1 MPNVAIT
8 ALPVASSAVTTDVL
22 PIVQGGITKQ
32 LTNALLFTNSTLVA
46 PALGTP
52 ASGNL
57 INCTGL
63 PVATGVS
70 GLGTSVATF
79 LATPSS
85 ANLRTAVT
93 DETGTGAL
101 VFATSPTLVTPALGT
116 PSSGTLTNC
125 TGLPIGTGVSGLAA
139 NVATFLATPSSA
151 NLAAVLTD
159 ETGTGANVFATGP
172 TLVTPVLGAATGTSL
187 NTTGNQTITG
197 TGKQGY
203 ETGSG
208 GVVVQITSKAT
219 GVTLNKTN
227 GQITMVN
234 SALAGTT
241 IVSFTLTNSVIEAGD
256 IIVMNHISGGTLG
269 AYAFNASTAAGS
281 ASINVS
287 NLTTGSLSD
296 AIVLRFAVIKV
307 VSA

>member
-8 ALPVASSAVTTDVL
+8 ALPVASSAATTDVL

-32 LTNALLFTNSTLVA
+32 VTNALLFTSPTLVT

-52 ASGNL
+52 ASGVL
-57 INCTGL
+57 TNCTGL
-63 PVATGVS
+63 PIANTTGTLAVARGGTGITSFGAGVADF
-70 GLGTSVATF
+70 LG
-79 LATPSS
+79 TPSS
-85 ANLRTAVT
+85 ANLRAALT
-93 DETGTGAL
+93 DETGTGSA

-116 PSSGTLTNC
+116 VASGNISAC
-125 TGLPIGTGVSGLAA
+125 TSTSM
-139 NVATFLATPSSA
+139 
-151 NLAAVLTD
+151 VLT
-159 ETGTGANVFATGP
+159 
-172 TLVTPVLGAATGTSL
+172 TPVLGAATGTSL

-203 ETGSG
+203 ATGSG
-208 GVVVQITSKAT
+208 GAVVQVTSKAT
-219 GVTLNKTN
+219 GVTLDKSN

-281 ASINVS
+281 AVINVS

>member
-22 PIVQGGITKQ
+22 PIVQGGVTKQ
-32 LTNALLFTNSTLVA
+32 VTNALLFTSPTLVT

-52 ASGNL
+52 ASGVL
-57 INCTGL
+57 TNCTGL
-63 PVATGVS
+63 PVATGVA
-70 GLGTSVATF
+70 GLGASVAAF

-85 ANLRTAVT
+85 ANLRTA
-93 DETGTGAL
+93 
-101 VFATSPTLVTPALGT
+101 
-116 PSSGTLTNC
+116 
-125 TGLPIGTGVSGLAA
+125 
-139 NVATFLATPSSA
+139 
-151 NLAAVLTD
+151 LTD
-159 ETGTGANVFATGP
+159 ETGTGAAVFATSP
-172 TLVTPVLGAATGTSL
+172 SLVTPALGTVASGNISACTSTSMSLTTPVIGAATGTSL

-203 ETGSG
+203 AAGSG
-208 GVVVQITSKAT
+208 GAVVQATSKAT
-219 GVTLNKTN
+219 GVTLNTSN

>member
-1 MPNVAIT
+1 MSNIAIT
-8 ALPVASSAVTTDVL
+8 ALPVASSAASTDVL
-22 PIVQGGITKQ
+22 PIVQGGVTKQ
-32 LTNALLFTNSTLVA
+32 VTNALLFTSATLVT

-52 ASGNL
+52 TSGVL
-57 INCTGL
+57 TNCTGL

-70 GLGTSVATF
+70 GLGTSVSTF

-85 ANLRTAVT
+85 ANLR
-93 DETGTGAL
+93 
-101 VFATSPTLVTPALGT
+101 
-116 PSSGTLTNC
+116 
-125 TGLPIGTGVSGLAA
+125 AA
-139 NVATFLATPSSA
+139 
-151 NLAAVLTD
+151 LTD
-159 ETGTGANVFATGP
+159 ETGSGSVVFNTSP
-172 TLVTPVLGAATGTSL
+172 TLISPVLGTVTSGNISACTSTSMVLTTPVLGVATGTSL
-187 NTTGNQTITG
+187 NTTGDQTISG

-203 ETGSG
+203 ATGSG
-208 GVVVQITSKAT
+208 GAVVQITSKAT

-227 GQITMVN
+227 GQITMN
-234 SALAGTT
+234 NASLSATS

-287 NLTTGSLSD
+287 NLTLGALTD

>member
-32 LTNALLFTNSTLVA
+32 VTNALLF
-46 PALGTP
+46 
-52 ASGNL
+52 
-57 INCTGL
+57 
-63 PVATGVS
+63 
-70 GLGTSVATF
+70 
-79 LATPSS
+79 
-85 ANLRTAVT
+85 
-93 DETGTGAL
+93 
-101 VFATSPTLVTPALGT
+101 TSPTLVTPALGT
-116 PSSGTLTNC
+116 PASGVLTNC
-125 TGLPIGTGVSGLAA
+125 TGLPVANTTGTLAVARGGTGITSFGTG
-139 NVATFLATPSSA
+139 VATFLGSPTSA
-151 NLAAVLTD
+151 NLLAALTD
-159 ETGTGANVFATGP
+159 ETGTGSAVFATSP
-172 TLVTPVLGAATGTSL
+172 TLVTPVLGTVASGNISACTSTSMSLTTPVLGAATGTSL

-203 ETGSG
+203 ATGSG
-208 GVVVQITSKAT
+208 GAVVQVTSKAT
-219 GVTLNKTN
+219 GVTLDKSN
-227 GQITMVN
+227 GQITMN
-234 SALAGTT
+234 NASLAATS

-256 IIVMNHISGGTLG
+256 ILVMNHISGGTLG

-287 NLTTGSLSD
+287 NLTLGALTD